1 MRGPRPFTFF
11 LACAS
16 ALFLLTGRA
25 EAASF
30 QVDPSTFVLSAAA
43 TNGLLAVRNLADETV
58 RVQVSAFV
66 WNQTPG
72 GDVDLAPTHDLVF
85 FPSILTIA
93 PHDARN
99 VRISTA
105 SDGIFAS
112 TTIEKTY
119 RLIVEEL
126 APTVKVSSPTSAVR
140 VLIRMSVPI
149 FLQPAVLRPV
159 PRIERLSLQGNH
171 ATFVVSNP
179 GTAHF
184 ITKKVRIVVT
194 AHDGRTLF
202 DSTVGGWYVLAQ
214 SLRTYDISLPPT
226 ACATGTSVAIQLE
239 TDQGNTAEH
248 INASCANAG
257 P

>member
-1 MRGPRPFTFF
+1 MRVPRPFPFF
-11 LACAS
+11 LACAT
-16 ALFLLTGRA
+16 LVLLTGRA

-30 QVDPSTFVLSAAA
+30 QVDPSTFVLSATA

-112 TTIEKTY
+112 TTVEKTY

-140 VLIRMSVPI
+140 VLIRMSVPV

-159 PRIERLSLQGNH
+159 PRIARLSLQGNH
-171 ATFVVSNP
+171 ATFAVSNP

-184 ITKKVRIVVT
+184 ITKKVRLVVT
-194 AHDGRTLF
+194 AHDGHTLF
-202 DSTVGGWYVLAQ
+202 ESTVGGWYVLAQ
-214 SLRTYDISLPPT
+214 SVRNYDIVLPPA
-226 ACATGTSVAIQLE
+226 ACATGTSVAVEIE
-239 TDQGNTAEH
+239 TDQGNAAERTS
-248 INASCANAG
+248 ASCANAG

>member
-1 MRGPRPFTFF
+1 MRGLRPFPFF
-11 LACAS
+11 LACAT
-16 ALFLLTGRA
+16 LVLLAGRA

-30 QVDPSTFVLSAAA
+30 QVDPSTFVLSATA

-105 SDGIFAS
+105 SDGVFAS
-112 TTIEKTY
+112 TTVEKTY

-140 VLIRMSVPI
+140 VLIRMSVPV

-159 PRIERLSLQGNH
+159 PRIERISLQGNH

-184 ITKKVRIVVT
+184 ITKKVRLSVT
-194 AHDGRTLF
+194 AKDGRTLF

-214 SLRTYDISLPPT
+214 SLRNYDIALPPA
-226 ACATGTSVAIQLE
+226 ACATGTSVAIELE
-239 TDQGNTAEH
+239 TDQGNAAEH
-248 INASCANAG
+248 VNASCANAG